1 MVLILANIHLIDK
14 TTVLTYYFHTLF
26 LLPKKRFMR
35 IEKIILAIVGVVA
48 GLFVAGIAFYIYQTT
63 RTISPTTIKTI
74 TLASPT
80 PSAAPIP
87 LVVQSPTDGQVSTS
101 RIITVSGKTDPQA
114 TVVVTTDTTDNVVT
128 PSASGDFSLSV
139 TTSGGENRI
148 VITAI
153 LPNGQEAQQT
163 LTVGVQSND
172 F

>member
-1 MVLILANIHLIDK
+1 MIDK
-14 TTVLTYYFHTLF
+14 TTVLTYYFHTFSPARERL
-26 LLPKKRFMR
+26 MR

-80 PSAAPIP
+80 PSAAPVP

-101 RIITVSGKTDPQA
+101 KIVTVSGKTDPTA
-114 TVVVTTDTTDNVVT
+114 TIVVTTDTTDTVVS
-128 PSASGDFSLSV
+128 PSAAGDFSLSL
-139 TTSGGENRI
+139 TLTSGENRI
-148 VITAI
+148 LVTAI
-153 LPNGQEAQQT
+153 LPNGQETQQT
-163 LTVGVQSND
+163 ITVGVQGND